1 MPESAATYS
10 DESARLEAASREQ
23 ARALGT
29 DDRPDAI
36 SAGIVKG
43 STERAGEALSSKVK
57 SPGRGRADF
66 AEPSP
71 AGAGKAKARPQLAAQ
86 VKGNLKRAIA
96 DAATSEADDS
106 EELSGIG
113 RASSTV
119 RGARSVIARHSA
131 SKKATAASK
140 PRGPLKGAAK
150 HAKAGAFGQG
160 AAAKAQH
167 ATVSQASVGA
177 A

>member
-10 DESARLEAASREQ
+10 DGSARLEAASREQ
-23 ARALGT
+23 ARALGM

-43 STERAGEALSSKVK
+43 STERAGEVLSSKGE

-71 AGAGKAKARPQLAAQ
+71 VGAGRPKVKSRLAAQ
-86 VKGNLKRAIA
+86 AKGNLKRAIA

-106 EELSGIG
+106 EELSGVE
-113 RASSTV
+113 RAMQHRPRRT
-119 RGARSVIARHSA
+119 GSVIAR
-131 SKKATAASK
+131 
-140 PRGPLKGAAK
+140 RFRLQE
-150 HAKAGAFGQG
+150 GQCRLE
-160 AAAKAQH
+160 A
-167 ATVSQASVGA
+167 
-177 A
+177 

>member
-71 AGAGKAKARPQLAAQ
+71 AGAGQAKARPQLAAQ
-86 VKGNLKRAIA
+86 VKGNL
-96 DAATSEADDS
+96 
-106 EELSGIG
+106 
-113 RASSTV
+113 
-119 RGARSVIARHSA
+119 
-131 SKKATAASK
+131 
-140 PRGPLKGAAK
+140 
-150 HAKAGAFGQG
+150 
-160 AAAKAQH
+160 
-167 ATVSQASVGA
+167 
-177 A
+177 